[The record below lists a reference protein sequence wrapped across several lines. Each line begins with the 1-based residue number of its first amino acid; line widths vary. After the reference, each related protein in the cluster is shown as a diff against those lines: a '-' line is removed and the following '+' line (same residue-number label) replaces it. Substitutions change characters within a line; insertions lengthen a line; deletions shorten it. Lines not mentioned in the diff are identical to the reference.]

1 MRGTWGVENHEH
13 AWSDTSIEKL
23 SGLRPSVDPRGTI
36 TVGNASGI
44 DDGAASVAPSF
55 ERPRG
60 REIPCAELQDVVG
73 VGIDPMDMGVAP
85 VRVIRRLLEGTGVDI
100 TNIDLWESD
109 EALWIKHQWFS
120 KRVDWRLR
128 EPTQTGVRSRWD
140 IR

>member
-1 MRGTWGVENHEH
+1 M
-13 AWSDTSIEKL
+13 
-23 SGLRPSVDPRGTI
+23 
-36 TVGNASGI
+36 
-44 DDGAASVAPSF
+44 
-55 ERPRG
+55 
-60 REIPCAELQDVVG
+60 VG